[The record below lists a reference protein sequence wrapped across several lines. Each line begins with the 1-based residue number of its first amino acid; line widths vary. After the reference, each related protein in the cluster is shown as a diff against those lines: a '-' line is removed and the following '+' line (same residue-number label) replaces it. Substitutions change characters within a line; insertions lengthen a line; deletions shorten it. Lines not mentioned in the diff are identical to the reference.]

1 MSKKVV
7 VLGDSSSYGGR
18 VTSASSTFEIDGK
31 KAALLNDT
39 FSCPEHGSNAIV
51 ECDMGYEE
59 GGRDIVVHGC
69 KTACGAKVF
78 ASTQAVDFNLWAGQ
92 CRRLHPVKD
101 QPDGRP
107 GFVCAFLPSPI
118 SVH

>member
-7 VLGDSSSYGGR
+7 VQGDSSSYGGR

-59 GGRDIVVHGC
+59 GGRGIVVHGC

-78 ASTQAVDFNLWAGQ
+78 ASTQAVDFN
-92 CRRLHPVKD
+92 
-101 QPDGRP
+101 
-107 GFVCAFLPSPI
+107 
-118 SVH
+118 